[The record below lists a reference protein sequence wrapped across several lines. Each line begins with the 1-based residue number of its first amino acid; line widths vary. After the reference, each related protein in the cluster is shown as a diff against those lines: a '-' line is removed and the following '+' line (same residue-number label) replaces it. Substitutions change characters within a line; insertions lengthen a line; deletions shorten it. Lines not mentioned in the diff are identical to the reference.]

1 MKFNK
6 YSFPH
11 PILGVGD
18 DINGNATAV
27 ITIKE
32 TSNESAFRFHPKFEI
47 ENPDIESF
55 IASRSAEYY
64 CEVTCSATLFRNV
77 FTSESPQ
84 FEFDIPKDFLR
95 GTVDLLF
102 LVVATKDIPSYANS
116 AAHPEFAGLMS
127 DLEKGDVL
135 ACPGMTRFL
144 ADVSFKKLK
153 AASTFL
159 EVVEGSSQSGPF
171 KVILQ
176 NPKILIQLSRAD
188 YAKYTVP
195 AIGRSLELASTFQ
208 SSIAFPALLSALYQL
223 NGPDAEF
230 LSEHPWAQALQ
241 WRLDNDPE
249 LVGNSLESENIP
261 EIAQLILGSPVERL
275 LDDLKR
281 TFDLPDEE
289 EM

>member
-1 MKFNK
+1 MKFSK
-6 YSFPH
+6 YAFPH
-11 PILGVGD
+11 PILGPGD
-18 DINGNATAV
+18 DIDGNATAV
-27 ITIKE
+27 ITIDE
-32 TSNESAFRFHPKFEI
+32 TSDEFEFRFHPKFKI
-47 ENPDIESF
+47 ENPDIESL
-55 IASRSAEYY
+55 IASGSAEYY

-77 FTSESPQ
+77 FTSESPE
-84 FEFDIPKDFLR
+84 FEFQVPKNFLR

-102 LVVATKDIPSYANS
+102 LVVATKEIPSYANS
-116 AAHPEFAGLMS
+116 AAHPEFTGLLS

-135 ACPGMTRFL
+135 ACPGTTRFL

-159 EVVEGSSQSGPF
+159 EVVEGSFDSGPF

-195 AIGRSLELASTFQ
+195 AIGRSVELASTFQ
-208 SSIAFPALLSALYQL
+208 SSIAFPALLCALHQL

-230 LSEHPWAQALQ
+230 LSEQPWAQALQ
-241 WRLDNDPE
+241 WRLENDRE
-249 LVGNSLESENIP
+249 LAGKPLESENIP

-281 TFDLPDEE
+281 TFHLPDEE
-289 EM
+289 EI